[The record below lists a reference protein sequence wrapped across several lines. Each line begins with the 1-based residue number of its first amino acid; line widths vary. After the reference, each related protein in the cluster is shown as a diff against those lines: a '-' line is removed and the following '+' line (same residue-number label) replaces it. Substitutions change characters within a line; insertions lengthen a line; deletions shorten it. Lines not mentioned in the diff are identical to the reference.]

1 MQIEALKTPG
11 VEIYGVDIAAGLG
24 DNEFG
29 AIQQAFVE
37 HGLIFFRDQ
46 TLSEQDHIDLAR
58 RFGDIN
64 INRFFAANPNYPEI
78 ALVTKEPDQQENI
91 GGGWHTD
98 HSYDIEPALGSILV
112 ARELPPSGGDTW
124 FVSMYQAYEN
134 LSAGLQQ
141 NLARLQAVHSTH
153 HVFGSAGAYDGDKQ
167 TGGRIGNAGAADA
180 MDDVVHPVVI
190 SHPLSG
196 RKALYVNPG
205 FTVRFA
211 GWSVEES
218 MPLLD
223 FLYQQAVA
231 ETQVTKFHWQ
241 PGSIAFWD
249 NRATWHFAQND
260 YPGQRREMHR
270 ITIEGCALTAAV
282 AC

>member
-46 TLSEQDHIDLAR
+46 MLSEQDHIDLAR

-134 LSAGLQQ
+134 LSAGLQH

-231 ETQVTKFHWQ
+231 EMQVTKFHWQ

-270 ITIEGCALTAAV
+270 ITIEGCALTAA
-282 AC
+282 C